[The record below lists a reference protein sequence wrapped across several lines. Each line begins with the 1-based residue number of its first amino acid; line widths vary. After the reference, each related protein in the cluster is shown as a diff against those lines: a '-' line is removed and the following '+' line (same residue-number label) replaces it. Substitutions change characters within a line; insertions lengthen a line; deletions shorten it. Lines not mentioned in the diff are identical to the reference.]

1 MTKKERKAF
10 KEKLITA
17 VKKILKANETVL
29 TAKIEKF
36 VKKSVQRIVKKS
48 KVTAKKK
55 TVVAVK

>member
-10 KEKLITA
+10 EEKLITA

-55 TVVAVK
+55 NVITAK

>member
-10 KEKLITA
+10 EEKLITA